1 MDEGQFAL
9 TNAPSLVWPVC
20 VLEHSMCI
28 PAYFCAQ
35 SCVPTQLVMATGSNK
50 KVPATTKSRCHFAC
64 VQGVLENHPLFLSV
78 FACAAGVSACAWAVL
93 PQMNRLIHFSD
104 FPGERTA

>member
-1 MDEGQFAL
+1 MYTRL
-9 TNAPSLVWPVC
+9 SLRSIVRC
-20 VLEHSMCI
+20 SSACDG
-28 PAYFCAQ
+28 
-35 SCVPTQLVMATGSNK
+35 TGSNK
-50 KVPATTKSRCHFAC
+50 KVPTTTKSRCHFAC